1 MISLY
6 KRGRIWWIRGSYDG
20 RRISSRSLDTSDR
33 VVAEKRKRQV
43 ENSLDVGETPRAP
56 VAEFVQSYF
65 AQLRPETATS
75 TKEKYARVIGRF
87 VRFLNKIGIDHV
99 GKIGP
104 STLADYLNDR
114 MTDVHPTRKMQVGR
128 PGLRADLLILHALFA
143 HAVRSKLMSEN
154 PVSLRG
160 IGRARQ
166 GETMPFTQD
175 EIGAMLALE
184 LTPYL
189 RALLLFFLHTGM
201 RISDVSGMSKRA
213 VNIKDGRLI
222 WKTKKKG
229 KTVFLPIHP
238 LLAAAIE
245 KHFENSNPEQRASA
259 FLFPTGVGSQD
270 HPGKIDRK
278 LRRVF
283 VRAGIAGGH
292 AHRFRD
298 TFAVRLLERGASLYD
313 VAKLLGITVKIA
325 EDHYSPYVQEL
336 QERARR
342 FVADLN
348 FVTVE
353 IAQDAAGVQSENI
366 SPKVT

>member
-6 KRGRIWWIRGSYDG
+6 RRGRIWWIRGSYEG
-20 RRISSRSLDTSDR
+20 RRIKPQSLDTSDR

-43 ENSLDVGETPRAP
+43 EVGFDTRETPCAP
-56 VAEFVQSYF
+56 VTEFVKNYF
-65 AQLRPETATS
+65 AQLRPETAVS
-75 TKEKYARVIGRF
+75 TRKKYAWVITRF
-87 VRFLNKIGIDHV
+87 VRFLNKTGINHV
-99 GKIGP
+99 GRIGP
-104 STLADYLNDR
+104 EIISDYLSDR
-114 MTDVHPTRKMQVGR
+114 ITDIHPTRKMPIGKQ
-128 PGLRADLLILHALFA
+128 GLRSDLLILHSLFA
-143 HAVRSKLMSEN
+143 YAVRCKLLPEN

-166 GETMPFTQD
+166 AETLPFTQD
-175 EIGAMLALE
+175 EISAMLALD
-184 LTPYL
+184 LTPFL

-201 RISDVSGMSKRA
+201 RISDVAGMSKRA
-213 VNIKDGRLI
+213 VNLTAYKLI

-238 LLAAAIE
+238 LLAEALE
-245 KHFENSNPEQRASA
+245 RHLENLNPGQRVSIS
-259 FLFPTGVGSQD
+259 LFPTATGRQD
-270 HPGKIDRK
+270 HPQRVDRK

-283 VRAGIAGGH
+283 ARAGIIGGH

-325 EDHYSPYVQEL
+325 EDHYSPYVREL

-342 FVADLN
+342 FVADLD
-348 FVTVE
+348 FITPE
-353 IAQDAAGVQSENI
+353 IAESTIRAQTGNLPQ
-366 SPKVT
+366 KVL